1 LGSQWRQY
9 EQIFPVIARSA
20 IDQVSLECH
29 NSKVPI
35 ELIGLLDGKDVMVG
49 AIDVA
54 TEKIETPQEVARTIR
69 AALKFVAPHK
79 LFPCTNCGMV
89 PLPRAVALGKLHAL
103 ADGAKLVRA
112 ELAKTAARR
121 KPNPKHKEK

>member
-1 LGSQWRQY
+1 
-9 EQIFPVIARSA
+9 
-20 IDQVSLECH
+20 VSLECH